1 MEGTNAYEG
10 VYHNERAVYLRAGGY
25 EAIMLPDIGGNLI
38 SFRDLDKGYR
48 FLHEPTPEEMPG
60 FKARPMIH
68 GIPVLFPPNRYKD
81 GNFRWN
87 GKVHQLPVNEE
98 ATGHHLHG
106 FLYNI
111 PWEVDE
117 YGHSEQEAYVTVS
130 VRVDERH
137 PVFRSF
143 PFRFHIQLRYGLS
156 RQGLSQRVT
165 ITNTGQEAMPCL
177 LAFHT
182 SINAPFTNGGDAR
195 DYRLKLT
202 VGQRWELD
210 GRMLPTGSYQELST
224 NEQAMQGA
232 GVYPFFESMDNHYTA
247 VAQNGRNRME
257 LTDGAEKLTLVYDV
271 GTSYKQWMIW
281 NNEAT
286 EGFFCPEPQINLV
299 NAPNMDMEAEEIG
312 CFSLEANEIWE
323 ETSRLYVKES
333 RG

>member
-1 MEGTNAYEG
+1 
-10 VYHNERAVYLRAGGY
+10 
-25 EAIMLPDIGGNLI
+25 MLPDIGGNLI

-48 FLHEPTPEEMPG
+48 FLHEPTSEEMPG

-81 GNFRWN
+81 GQFRWN

-117 YGHSEQEAYVTVS
+117 YGHSGQEAYVTVS
-130 VRVDERH
+130 VHVDEQH
-137 PVFRSF
+137 PVFQSF

-182 SINAPFTNGGDAR
+182 SINAPFTNGGDAQ

-202 VGQRWELD
+202 VGKRWELD
-210 GRMLPTGSYQELST
+210 GRMLPTGSYQELSA
-224 NEQAMQGA
+224 NEQVMQGA

-257 LTDGAEKLTLVYDV
+257 LTDRAEKLTLVYDV

-299 NAPNMDMEAEEIG
+299 NAPNMDMEVEEIG
-312 CFSLEANEIWE
+312 CFSLEPNEIWE